1 MNNIPSIQDIY
12 LSIIQDFENRLGV
25 NLQGWG
31 RFFIKAWAMVMA
43 GWFYMLFTKN
53 YYVYRNM
60 LPDTADSTSEGGT
73 LERWG
78 LIKLGRLPFNATSGK
93 YIIKGVGENGST
105 IPSGRVFV
113 GQSNSQNYTIEASF
127 TFSSGVDSFE
137 VRSFEGG
144 EDVRLAIGAKVIMS
158 SPVSGVE
165 REFEVIAETQQP
177 QDAEPLEDYRIKV
190 IEAFRYRARGGA
202 ALDYKFWASQVAG
215 VKNTYPYTGV
225 PLPQVNLFI
234 ESQSGNGVAS
244 PSLINDVKNYVEGPG
259 RRPIG
264 IQVNY
269 LSVFLMN
276 VEVFISGGASMT
288 PSEQSLIISNIES
301 YLDSKRPFVQSVRLP
316 QNDTLNV
323 NEMISIIQNTNPSV
337 VLGNVTVNFNGVNY
351 VTYKLQKGEIP
362 NLIGVNFN

>member
-1 MNNIPSIQDIY
+1 MNNIPSVQDIY

-113 GQSNSQNYTIEASF
+113 GQNNSKNYTIEASF

-144 EDVRLAIGAKVIMS
+144 EDVRLALGAKVIMS
-158 SPVSGVE
+158 SPASGVE

-177 QDAEPLEDYRIKV
+177 QDSEPLEDYRIKV

-202 ALDYKFWASQVAG
+202 ALDYKFWASQVTG
-215 VKNTYPYTGV
+215 VKNTYPYTGT

-234 ESQSGNGVAS
+234 ESQSGNGTAS

-269 LSVFLMN
+269 LSVSIVN
-276 VEVFISGGASMT
+276 IDIEISGGST
-288 PSEQSLIISNIES
+288 LTNSEKSLIQSNIEL
-301 YLDSKRPFVQSVRLP
+301 YLDNKRPFVQSVNLP
-316 QNDTLNV
+316 QSDTINV
-323 NEMISIIQNTNPSV
+323 NEIITIIQNTNPTIS
-337 VLGNVTVNFNGVNY
+337 LGNILVYADSSPF
-351 VTYKLQKGEIP
+351 VTYKLNKGEIP
-362 NLIGVNFN
+362 NLSNINYL

>member
-1 MNNIPSIQDIY
+1 MNNIPSVQDIY
-12 LSIIQDFENRLGV
+12 VSIIQDFENRLGV

-60 LPDTADSTSEGGT
+60 LPDTADSTTEGGT

-93 YIIKGVGENGST
+93 YIIKGVGENGSV
-105 IPSGRVFV
+105 IPEGRVFV
-113 GQSNSQNYTIEASF
+113 SQSNSQNYTIESSF

-144 EDVRLAIGAKVIMS
+144 EDVRLAVGAKVIMS

-177 QDAEPLEDYRIKV
+177 QDSEPLEDYRIKV

-215 VKNTYPYTGV
+215 VKNTYPYTGT

-234 ESQSGNGVAS
+234 ESQSGNGTAS

-269 LSVFLMN
+269 LSVTIADIDI
-276 VEVFISGGASMT
+276 EIYGGST
-288 PSEQSLIISNIES
+288 LTNSEKSLIQSNIEL
-301 YLDSKRPFVQSVRLP
+301 YLDKKRPFVQSVNLP
-316 QNDTLNV
+316 QSDTINI
-323 NEMISIIQNTNPSV
+323 NEIISIIQNTNPTIS
-337 VLGNVTVNFNGVNY
+337 LGNIKVYANATDV
-351 VTYKLQKGEIP
+351 VTYKLNKGEIP
-362 NLIGVNFN
+362 NLQNITYY